1 MYSAVFIA
9 GQKPMQPQS
18 HATPENP
25 ALEIGLFLIVDHIVR
40 KAELESAQGKLH
52 KSKWLKNSRAGCQS
66 PFVLASGFPRL
77 RLNGQYRTESY
88 LVYCVYNSGKVKQ
101 MTVKTVTRSWV
112 LGGAFLTLFA
122 CLAVSAADSQP
133 DAEGLPSDEIRTQRM
148 DNASLGTLLKE
159 LDPGVSGRA
168 GNWVVTFKD
177 TSAQILTDQRADRM
191 RIMIPIADASD
202 LEAEVLYRMLQAN
215 YESALD
221 ARYAIAQGLVWVAYI
236 HPLSPLTETEL
247 VLALAQTYNA
257 AETYGSSFSG
267 GLFQFGGG
275 DNRSEIFDDILD
287 RGTQL

>member
-1 MYSAVFIA
+1 MQLLTGTRHLVVGGVF
-9 GQKPMQPQS
+9 
-18 HATPENP
+18 
-25 ALEIGLFLIVDHIVR
+25 
-40 KAELESAQGKLH
+40 
-52 KSKWLKNSRAGCQS
+52 
-66 PFVLASGFPRL
+66 LA
-77 RLNGQYRTESY
+77 
-88 LVYCVYNSGKVKQ
+88 
-101 MTVKTVTRSWV
+101 
-112 LGGAFLTLFA
+112 LFA
-122 CLAVSAADSQP
+122 CFAASAAEPEPRMESP
-133 DAEGLPSDEIRTQRM
+133 RGDENREQRM
-148 DNASLGTLLKE
+148 DNESLGALLKE
-159 LDPGVSGRA
+159 LDPGVSGRS

-191 RIMIPIADASD
+191 RIMIPIADASE
-202 LEAEVLYRMLQAN
+202 LEADVLYRMLQAN

-257 AETYGSSFSG
+257 AETYGSSYSG